1 MHEVEIYVVCTEI
14 GEGGIE
20 GGFNVVGV
28 VTSRMDSLVW
38 FVTTASL
45 HHLRVVPQLHRLVS
59 DRVVDV
65 GVANLGG
72 DEDFGAGNARLLD
85 SGTDGGFSAI
95 S

>member
-1 MHEVEIYVVCTEI
+1 MHEVEIYVVGTEI

-20 GGFNVVGV
+20 GGFDVIGV
-28 VTSRMDSLVW
+28 VTSRMDSSVW
-38 FVTTASL
+38 FVTTVSFA
-45 HHLRVVPQLHRLVS
+45 HLRVVPQLHRSVS
-59 DRVVDV
+59 DKVVNV